1 MGSGLKK
8 AVGDTNRIERPALV
22 FFFLGTAR
30 TLAVFLPPFLCD
42 FDRFLVFFFL
52 RKGFDRFIFIR
63 RLSEKFGSSENSSIF
78 SQVYLM
84 VEDSFEGWD
93 IKIKRL

>member
-8 AVGDTNRIERPALV
+8 AVGDTNRIERPVLV

-42 FDRFLVFFFL
+42 FDRFRVFFL
-52 RKGFDRFIFIR
+52 RKGFGRFIFLR

-84 VEDSFEGWD
+84 VLRVG
-93 IKIKRL
+93 I

>member
-42 FDRFLVFFFL
+42 FDRFLVFFFFVKDL
-52 RKGFDRFIFIR
+52 IDLF
-63 RLSEKFGSSENSSIF
+63 L
-78 SQVYLM
+78 L
-84 VEDSFEGWD
+84 EG
-93 IKIKRL
+93 